1 MQHNHS
7 TIMHVIVWG
16 HTITLKKSTNQF
28 HLTLAKHS
36 KGPRNCRCARTTR
49 PRRRRPVPP
58 RLRRSPRRTPTDAG
72 HRRGGPAGV
81 ARSLA
86 RSWFSLAISGQRSA
100 LGRCLGYSRLHRSHR
115 LIADRRSL
123 YSFPRSTASM

>member
-36 KGPRNCRCARTTR
+36 KGPEMLEKEKEKMKRKEKKDS
-49 PRRRRPVPP
+49 
-58 RLRRSPRRTPTDAG
+58 RSK
-72 HRRGGPAGV
+72 
-81 ARSLA
+81 
-86 RSWFSLAISGQRSA
+86 I
-100 LGRCLGYSRLHRSHR
+100 GRK
-115 LIADRRSL
+115 
-123 YSFPRSTASM
+123 